1 MGFPVRTPFP
11 MNRLYLDCKGHC
23 SHLLKMYASHYLNAE
38 LTRCEKYQENLGDI
52 NVNGL
57 LRLRFIIVESSSSN
71 FSVVQLRDNFGR
83 LNAPINIELCR
94 RLLQGLL

>member
-1 MGFPVRTPFP
+1 MLRITSTQSSQ
-11 MNRLYLDCKGHC
+11 DAK
-23 SHLLKMYASHYLNAE
+23 
-38 LTRCEKYQENLGDI
+38 TI